1 MRICIGVITRN
12 RPRMLGSLLQSFA
25 VMKSP
30 VDVEVEFAIVENNDA
45 LTLDQII
52 KDNLPGKV
60 VYYELETTLGIS
72 AARNHVLE
80 ISLRNDF
87 DLTTFIDDD
96 QVVAEDWLVK
106 LVARQQSGDLDLTGG
121 PQLVQPIPK
130 QVSLLKRMIGKNLET
145 LRLGHIQKAD
155 KQFEEGTDHQVVLHT
170 NNWMVKNEFL
180 EKTGLRFDEEFGFA
194 GGEDAAFYYA
204 VCENG
209 GKTGWAPNSL
219 TYEELPPS
227 RLSLGYQYRRAC
239 DQTTQSFNPSARK
252 ASIFFSIK
260 TVISCFVKIL
270 RAVLL
275 GLLIIPTGGATLLK
289 SVQIFGIA
297 MGRIRGLLGK
307 KSNHYQTVQGN

>member
-1 MRICIGVITRN
+1 
-12 RPRMLGSLLQSFA
+12 MLGNLLQSFSD
-25 VMKSP
+25 MKLP
-30 VDVEVEFAIVENNDA
+30 FGVAVEFVIVENNDA
-45 LTLDQII
+45 LTLAQII
-52 KDNLPGKV
+52 EDNLPGQV
-60 VYYELETTLGIS
+60 VHYELEPILGIS

-87 DLTTFIDDD
+87 NLTTFIDDD
-96 QVVAEDWLVK
+96 QVVAEDWLEK

-130 QVSLLKRMIGKNLET
+130 QVSLLKRMIGKKLEVI
-145 LRLGHIQKAD
+145 RLGNIQKAD
-155 KQFEEGTDHQVVLHT
+155 KKFEEGTDHQVVLYT

-180 EKTGLRFDEEFGFA
+180 KKTGLRFDEELGFS
-194 GGEDAAFYYA
+194 GGEDAAFFYE
-204 VCENG
+204 VRENG
-209 GKTGWAPNSL
+209 GTTGWAPNSL

-227 RLSLGYQYRRAC
+227 RLSLGYQYCRAR

-260 TVISCFVKIL
+260 TIISCFVKIL

-297 MGRIRGLLGK
+297 MGRLRGLLGK